1 MARQILIIEDDAD
14 IAQLLALHLGDLSFK
29 VEVVGN
35 GKEGLAKAKRGT
47 YEMIILDLML
57 PDVHGFDICQRLRA
71 ANILTPILMLTAM
84 DRVEDRI
91 RGLKL
96 GADDYLTKPFDFD
109 ELLARIEALV
119 RRSNSFRGD
128 IHILR
133 VGDLVFDREKIE
145 VHRGDE
151 RLILSAKELALLEL
165 LMSAP
170 GKVFSRTR
178 ILNSVWGYDKDPLT
192 NVVDVYIA
200 RLRKKLEVDGA
211 QPLIETVR
219 GYGYRIAER
228 S

>member
-1 MARQILIIEDDAD
+1 MNLLLIEDESRVAD
-14 IAQLLALHLGDLSFK
+14 FLDRGLRAENYGVTAVRSGSKGLELAGSGEFD
-29 VEVVGN
+29 V
-35 GKEGLAKAKRGT
+35 
-47 YEMIILDLML
+47 IILDLML

-119 RRSNSFRGD
+119 RRSNSFRDD
-128 IHILR
+128 IHKMQ
-133 VGDLVFDREKIE
+133 VGDLVFDREKLE

-170 GKVFSRTR
+170 GKVFSRAR

-200 RLRKKLEVDGA
+200 RLRKKLEPDGA

-219 GYGYRIAER
+219 GFGYRITER
-228 S
+228 C